1 MIVPEVIS
9 MAQKEKLSVSLDQS
23 VARQI
28 RKEAGEGQVS
38 DWLNEAALLRLQGAN
53 LARLMAEYGVVLS
66 SELLA
71 EVDAEWPAHG

>member
-1 MIVPEVIS
+1 